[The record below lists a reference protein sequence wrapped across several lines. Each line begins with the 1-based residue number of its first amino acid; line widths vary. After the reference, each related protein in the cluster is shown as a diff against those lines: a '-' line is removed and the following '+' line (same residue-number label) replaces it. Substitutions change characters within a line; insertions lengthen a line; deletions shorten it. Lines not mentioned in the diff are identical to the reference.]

1 MRVYDPFAP
10 EVMRDPLPFYRELR
24 DAGAVHPLPQ
34 YDAWALPR
42 FEDVWRVLNDREHF
56 SIADGPIF
64 ARERLLTPN
73 AGPPV
78 VEVTRPVRSFSMLD
92 PPEHTR
98 LRRAV
103 SAPFRPGVV
112 AMFEDATR
120 AHAGDLLDD
129 LVPRGRFDVVA
140 DLGSPVATVSTCRLL
155 GIPDADHA
163 TLVQLV
169 NTSARRDPD
178 APGMSEEGRAAQ
190 AALHD
195 YVCEFVRGERGRN
208 VLVDQLAV
216 VPTPGDELLTD
227 LEIAVQ
233 LTTLLI
239 GGVETLPK
247 IVAGG
252 VRRLAR
258 HPEQRAWLADDLARV
273 ANGFEEIMRLDAVLQ
288 WVGRTVMVDTTVAGV
303 AMRAGQRVFLLLVS
317 ANHDEREFRH
327 PETFDV
333 ARQFPRTLV
342 FGHGTHFCIGA
353 HAARLVGRVVFEEL
367 LARVPVYVVDEA
379 GAERLPSEFQVG
391 YTALPVWC

>member
-24 DAGAVHPLPQ
+24 DAGAVHALPR

-42 FEDVWRVLNDREHF
+42 FDDVWQVLNDREHF

-64 ARERLLTPN
+64 ARERLLVPN
-73 AGPPV
+73 PGPPV
-78 VEVTRPVRSFSMLD
+78 AESNRPVRSFSMAD

-103 SAPFRPGVV
+103 LAPFRPGAVGGLE
-112 AMFEDATR
+112 AATR
-120 AHAGDLLDD
+120 AHVSELLDD

-140 DLGSPVATVSTCRLL
+140 DLASPVATVSTCRML
-155 GIPDADHA
+155 GIPDADHG
-163 TLVQLV
+163 TLVHLV

-178 APGMSEEGRAAQ
+178 TPGMSEEGRAAQ
-190 AALHD
+190 AALHE
-195 YVCEFVRGERGRN
+195 YVCGFVGAARGRN
-208 VLVDQLAV
+208 QLVDQLDAFPTADG
-216 VPTPGDELLTD
+216 VPLTD

-252 VRRLAR
+252 TLRLHR
-258 HPEQRAWLADDLARV
+258 HPDQRAWLAAHPARV

-288 WVGRTVMVDTTVAGV
+288 WVGRTVMADTALSGV

-317 ANHDEREFRH
+317 ANRDEREF
-327 PETFDV
+327 PEPEAFDV
-333 ARQFPRTLV
+333 ARPFPRTLV

-367 LARVPVYVVDEA
+367 LARVPEYVVDEA
-379 GAERLPSEFQVG
+379 GAERPPSEFQVG
-391 YTALPVWC
+391 YTALPVSC